1 MSNFF
6 SNSGA
11 DDHPSSGDNFL
22 SFKDAPLF
30 KNDKSEEQAA
40 GGSFFDNSSSTGG
53 GDHDMKA
60 PSNHP
65 LPPRVREV
73 SLLSKPE
80 GSSAEVK
87 PTFLTPLSR
96 MPPRKR
102 QNQGP
107 PPTPVCQP
115 PIQQSPVGAKNTP
128 SPQFKGKSDSSLG
141 SQIGRPSHST
151 ASSERAPSAL
161 SFNSQTFG
169 KAMPFHAQQSSNT
182 QINVASG
189 NGYYNVREAILQK
202 IPFFYEIPS

>member
-73 SLLSKPE
+73 SLLSTAPSPSLRVALLR
-80 GSSAEVK
+80 SSPPSLLHSQECHLERGKTRVLRQHQFASLLFNSHLLVPRIPPHRSSRASLIPHSGPKLGGQVTALPQASVHPLLFPLTVK
-87 PTFLTPLSR
+87 PLVKQCLSMLSR
-96 MPPRKR
+96 V
-102 QNQGP
+102 
-107 PPTPVCQP
+107 PTRRSMLHQ
-115 PIQQSPVGAKNTP
+115 
-128 SPQFKGKSDSSLG
+128 
-141 SQIGRPSHST
+141 
-151 ASSERAPSAL
+151 
-161 SFNSQTFG
+161 
-169 KAMPFHAQQSSNT
+169 AMVT
-182 QINVASG
+182 IM
-189 NGYYNVREAILQK
+189 
-202 IPFFYEIPS
+202 